1 MVILSKASFCKHF
14 HLKHLEAKVYI
25 LRVAY
30 VCFLGMKPAAIVL
43 LSPALP
49 AELQEYKSVNPGQ
62 VFRT

>member
-43 LSPALP
+43 LSPA
-49 AELQEYKSVNPGQ
+49 ELQEYKSVNPGQ